1 MSITCKLRKQNY
13 SITASS
19 EILYLIDFIV
29 YFAVVY
35 CILLPVA

>member
-1 MSITCKLRKQNY
+1 MSITYKLWKQNY

-19 EILYLIDFIV
+19 GILYLINFIV
-29 YFAVVY
+29 YFVVVY